1 MNPLLKRR
9 AGPGYNRWKA
19 QVTIRD
25 NHACRIR
32 SCRSQVEADH
42 IRQWAKHLEMAFNP
56 ANGIME
62 SRYAPHAIRALMV
75 GKKSSKSFLISW
87 WNDQPNRNRPQ
98 GKRVAS
104 LLSRMQ
110 LITGPMEPVKL
121 LSFNARPHQIE
132 HFRLANSLPA

>member
-19 QVTIRD
+19 QVKIRD
-25 NHACRIR
+25 NHACRICG
-32 SCRSQVEADH
+32 CRGQVEADH
-42 IRQWAKHLEMAFNP
+42 IRQWAKHPEMAFNP
-56 ANGIME
+56 ANGITLCTACHTSINGRE
-62 SRYAPHAIRALMV
+62 
-75 GKKSSKSFLISW
+75 KSSKSFLISW

-98 GKRVAS
+98 GKRVAP

>member
-1 MNPLLKRR
+1 MESTSQNPGQSRLPDMRLPRSGGSGSHQ
-9 AGPGYNRWKA
+9 AMGQTPGNGVY
-19 QVTIRD
+19 
-25 NHACRIR
+25 
-32 SCRSQVEADH
+32 
-42 IRQWAKHLEMAFNP
+42 P
-56 ANGIME
+56 ANGITLCTACHTSINGRE
-62 SRYAPHAIRALMV
+62 
-75 GKKSSKSFLISW
+75 KSSKSFLISW

-98 GKRVAS
+98 GKRVAP